1 MKIMTT
7 DPVSASKGL
16 VFVVTDFSSDPIY
29 GNPLHRQPQ
38 NRMETWHLC
47 KVAQATPLKTGGLH
61 LCTNDKKLLPIAA
74 LIISTL
80 EITRAIKAR
89 IHIGSFIEVSH
100 ILMSYGIPPD
110 AIPIKLN
117 GDEDYPP
124 KGYLNFLA
132 YHKRKE
138 GETSLTEI
146 AYHISSDHSGGC
158 TKQQQQEEDEE
169 ELQFRMRL
177 DRFIHLSKSKR

>member
-1 MKIMTT
+1 MTT
-7 DPVSASKGL
+7 DPASASKGL
-16 VFVVTDFSSDPIY
+16 VFVVTDFQVLQYMAIRYRST
-29 GNPLHRQPQ
+29 
-38 NRMETWHLC
+38 ETWYLC

-117 GDEDYPP
+117 GDEDYPA

-138 GETSLTEI
+138 GEAYLTET
-146 AYHISSDHSGGC
+146 AYRISSDHSGGC
-158 TKQQQQEEDEE
+158 TTTTKTTTGG
-169 ELQFRMRL
+169 RRG
-177 DRFIHLSKSKR
+177 RTTISNAT